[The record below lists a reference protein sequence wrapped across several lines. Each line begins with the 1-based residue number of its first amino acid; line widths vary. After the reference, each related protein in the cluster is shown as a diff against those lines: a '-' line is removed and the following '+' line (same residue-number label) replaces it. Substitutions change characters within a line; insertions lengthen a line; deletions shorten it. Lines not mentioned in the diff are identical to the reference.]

1 MKPKHE
7 TINILHISQQAS
19 PMEANRPWKVKNV
32 VAVEGPHLKKDWLP
46 EVKVVEGRTYFR
58 FGKFDRSI
66 VMALTGK
73 GLELRSNKDPH
84 LLNGAAYDRIV
95 ALRNAECN
103 KVYQETMVQA
113 AEAAGEEWKPSKKS
127 MLAKNDHKFICGQ
140 SVSISLPAAVQRDGQ
155 VVGPL
160 EVGEC
165 LFVSMFVGKKQQSN
179 KGDN

>member
-1 MKPKHE
+1 
-7 TINILHISQQAS
+7 
-19 PMEANRPWKVKNV
+19 MEANRPWKVKNV

-46 EVKVVEGRTYFR
+46 EIKVVDGRNYFR

-84 LLNGAAYDRIV
+84 LLNGAAYDSMV

-103 KVYQETMVQA
+103 RVYQEKMVQA

-127 MLAKNDHKFICGQ
+127 MLARNDHRFICGQ
-140 SVSISLPAAVQRDGQ
+140 TVCISLPAAVQPDGQ

-160 EVGEC
+160 EVREC
-165 LFVSMFVGKKQQSN
+165 PCPSMFV
-179 KGDN
+179 